1 MTISPDKEHPVI
13 PDDIYRIATDIV
25 RCDYSKAVEPDYE
38 IYLAIARAILAERQ
52 RCAEIAKATGASSS
66 DDWPGETWI
75 ADRIANAILNPT
87 KTGD

>member
-1 MTISPDKEHPVI
+1 MAAAKEAALRIWSLDADEAEEGSAVISLMCKV
-13 PDDIYRIATDIV
+13 
-25 RCDYSKAVEPDYE
+25 
-38 IYLAIARAILAERQ
+38 ILAERQ

-75 ADRIANAILNPT
+75 ADRIADAILNPT